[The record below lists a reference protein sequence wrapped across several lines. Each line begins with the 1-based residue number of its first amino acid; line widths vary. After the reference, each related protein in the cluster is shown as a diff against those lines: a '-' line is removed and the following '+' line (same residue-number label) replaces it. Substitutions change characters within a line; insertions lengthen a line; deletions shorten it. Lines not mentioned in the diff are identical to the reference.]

1 MKISRL
7 IPIIAFVIILILNVT
22 FCTKKTSIESSETLL
37 ETDRSYSALSV
48 KQGMNASF
56 LAMFDSSGVKLQTNH
71 PPIVGY
77 ENIKAFLMSGNDS
90 SFTLT
95 WEPMIAKLAASG
107 DMGYTYGIYKITD
120 KATDSITGQG
130 TYVTIWGKNRN
141 GQWKALLD
149 TGNEG
154 LGTANNSK

>member
-1 MKISRL
+1 MRKSRL
-7 IPIIAFVIILILNVT
+7 ILIRAITFILLANAIA
-22 FCTKKTSIESSETLL
+22 CTKKNAMENSNILL

-48 KQGMNASF
+48 KQGMNAAF
-56 LAMFDSSGVKLQTNH
+56 LAMFDSAGVKLQKNSL
-71 PPIVGY
+71 PIVGF
-77 ENIKAFLMSGNDS
+77 ENIKAFLLKGNDS

-95 WEPMIAKLAASG
+95 WEPMFAKIAASG
-107 DMGYTYGIYKITD
+107 DMGYTYGTYKIAD

-130 TYVTIWGKNRN
+130 TYVTIWGKNSS

-154 LGTANNSK
+154 LGNANN